1 MKALLSAL
9 LPRPQWLWLTLL
21 LWLPAHAD
29 EVLFYQPLNADSS
42 IDAATWQDIWQGA
55 AEAGVHT
62 VIVQWTD
69 RNDAEFG
76 GPDGWLLSALTQAEQ
91 QGIGLVLGLYYDT
104 RYYTLMNNPR
114 QVTYFWHLWQAAALR
129 QRDWL
134 LEHSSLQPRGWYL
147 PMELDDL
154 LLRDPALR
162 SELNRQLAS
171 FTALLDEPVHIS
183 AFSAGVLTPDL
194 YADWLA
200 SLPVAQVWW
209 QDGRGTAALPVDIL
223 EQYEQNLP
231 CNIGIVREAFR
242 QRSSTGE
249 GFAAEPGA
257 PRQLPS
263 ASCHPSAV
271 FSLRYRPWGSPL
283 LQTP

>member
-1 MKALLSAL
+1 MRPWLRSPTLLL
-9 LPRPQWLWLTLL
+9 LTL
-21 LWLPAHAD
+21 LWLPAQAD

-42 IDAATWQDIWQGA
+42 LDAATWQRIWQGA

-62 VIVQWTD
+62 LIVQWTA
-69 RNDAEFG
+69 RNDAVFG
-76 GPDGWLLSALTQAEQ
+76 DGDGWLLSALEQAEE

-104 RYYTLMNNPR
+104 RYYTVMNNPR

-134 LEHSSLQPRGWYL
+134 LEHANLHPRGWYL
-147 PMELDDL
+147 PMELDDH
-154 LLRDPALR
+154 LLRDRGLR
-162 SELNRQLAS
+162 EELNRQLAS
-171 FTALLDEPVHIS
+171 FSEVVEEPVHIS
-183 AFSAGVLTPDL
+183 AFSAGVLSPAL

-209 QDGRGTAALPVDIL
+209 QDGRGTGALPTDIL
-223 EQYEQNLP
+223 EQYEQKLP
-231 CNIGIVREAFR
+231 CKVGIVSEAFR
-242 QRSSTGE
+242 QRSGDGE
-249 GFAAEPGA
+249 GFAAEPGE
-257 PRQLPS
+257 PRQLP
-263 ASCHPSAV
+263 AESCHSGAV